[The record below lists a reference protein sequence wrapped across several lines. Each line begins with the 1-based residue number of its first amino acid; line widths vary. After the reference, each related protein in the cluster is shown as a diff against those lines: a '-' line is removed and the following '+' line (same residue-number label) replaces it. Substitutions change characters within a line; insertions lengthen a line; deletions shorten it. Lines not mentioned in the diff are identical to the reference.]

1 VGNPSSS
8 SSKAIR
14 VKIEPGICGF
24 GCVIEVQKKAKY
36 IVSLQVAESDCKHV
50 RRLFQ
55 NLHEMNMRD
64 LFSPISKNPIFL
76 SAQKAGCHPSC
87 PIPVAALK
95 GVEVAMEMALPR
107 DVTIRFRSRKSKKT
121 HGSDSSL

>member
-1 VGNPSSS
+1 MEDPSSS

-24 GCVIEVQKKAKY
+24 GCVIEVHKKARY
-36 IVSLQVAESDCKHV
+36 TVSLQVAESDCKHV

-55 NLHEMNMRD
+55 NLHEMNMKD
-64 LFSPISKNPIFL
+64 LFAPISRNPVFL
-76 SAQKAGCHPSC
+76 SAQQAGCHPSC

-95 GVEVAMEMALPR
+95 GVEVAMGMALPR
-107 DVTIRFRSRKSKKT
+107 DVTIRFTSRNSGCSRS
-121 HGSDSSL
+121 

>member
-1 VGNPSSS
+1 VEEPSSS
-8 SSKAIR
+8 SSEAIR

-24 GCVIEVQKKAKY
+24 GCVVEVHKKARY
-36 IVSLQVAESDCKHV
+36 TVSLQVSESDCKHV
-50 RRLFQ
+50 KCLFQ
-55 NLHEMNMRD
+55 NLHEMNMKD

-107 DVTIRFRSRKSKKT
+107 DVTIRFTSRKSKRT

>member
-1 VGNPSSS
+1 MEDPSSS

-24 GCVIEVQKKAKY
+24 GCVIEVHKKARY
-36 IVSLQVAESDCKHV
+36 TVSLQVAESDCKHV

-64 LFSPISKNPIFL
+64 LFAPISKNPVFL

-107 DVTIRFRSRKSKKT
+107 GVCIRFTSGKSGFG
-121 HGSDSSL
+121 GS

>member
-1 VGNPSSS
+1 VENPSSS

-24 GCVIEVQKKAKY
+24 GCVIEVHKKARY
-36 IVSLQVAESDCKHV
+36 TVSLQVAESDCKHV

-55 NLHEMNMRD
+55 NLHEMNMKD
-64 LFSPISKNPIFL
+64 LFAPISRNPVFL
-76 SAQKAGCHPSC
+76 SAQQAGCHPSC

-95 GVEVAMEMALPR
+95 GVEVAMGMALPR
-107 DVTIRFRSRKSKKT
+107 DVTIRFTSRNAGCSRS
-121 HGSDSSL
+121 

>member
-1 VGNPSSS
+1 VEDPSSS
-8 SSKAIR
+8 SSKAVR

-24 GCVIEVQKKAKY
+24 GCVVEVHKKARY
-36 IVSLQVAESDCKHV
+36 TVSLRVAESDCKHV

-64 LFSPISKNPIFL
+64 LFAPISKNPVFL

-107 DVTIRFRSRKSKKT
+107 DVKIRFASRKGKRT
-121 HGSDSSL
+121 R

>member
-1 VGNPSSS
+1 MENPSSS

-24 GCVIEVQKKAKY
+24 GCVIEVHKKARY
-36 IVSLQVAESDCKHV
+36 TVSLQVAESDCKHV

-55 NLHEMNMRD
+55 NLYEMNMGD

-76 SAQKAGCHPSC
+76 CAQKAGCHPSC

-95 GVEVAMEMALPR
+95 GVEVAMGMALPR
-107 DVTIRFRSRKSKKT
+107 DVTIRFTSGKTGCSRS
-121 HGSDSSL
+121 